1 MTVPPASR
9 DGTYALRLAV
19 AYVAL
24 AVAWIVVSDF
34 VVATLLPAG
43 ATSLVAGLLKGVL
56 FVVLTGGLLYL
67 LLLRHERKLLREDA
81 RVELLLGQLPGL
93 LWTTDRDLR
102 IDSMMGSIGGFDFEP
117 RSLVGTPVTSTAT
130 TAETRAVIE
139 SNHRRALAGEPA
151 NYQLRLE
158 GRELAVRVEPLRD
171 ESGRV
176 SGTVG
181 FALELSAAIGL
192 GGAGTVRGA
201 LQRNQSLGALG
212 GFVLDVA
219 HQLKNPLFA
228 LSAALDAFEA
238 RTAEDPA
245 TARHRAIMRQQVK
258 RIEELVSGLQVY
270 GRIADLELKRTDL
283 VPLVQRA
290 LRQMAAEAEAAG
302 VMLQWRLPPAPVPV
316 RADKDALI
324 GAVRRLLKNAVQSA
338 PPGSVVEVE
347 ATAGRDTLEV
357 SVVDR
362 GPGFDPQHLERVF
375 EPMFARRPGGAGLGL
390 AIAERIVQ
398 RHGGRIEAANR
409 SGGGARVTV
418 RLPAD

>member
-9 DGTYALRLAV
+9 DRSHALRLSV

-24 AVAWIVVSDF
+24 ALAWIFVSDL
-34 VVATLLPAG
+34 VLAALLPMAS
-43 ATSLVAGLLKGVL
+43 SLLRIELLKGAI
-56 FVVLTGGLLYL
+56 FVVVTGGLLYL
-67 LLLRHERKLLREDA
+67 FLVRSERTLLRDEA
-81 RVELLLGQLPGL
+81 RLELLLGQFPGL

-102 IDSMMGSIGGFDFEP
+102 IDSMMGSLGGFDFEP
-117 RSLVGTPVTSTAT
+117 GSLVGTTVTSAVTA
-130 TAETRAVIE
+130 AETRAVIE
-139 SNHRRALAGEPA
+139 SNHRRALASEPA

-171 ESGRV
+171 EIGRV

-181 FALELSAAIGL
+181 FALELSPSIG
-192 GGAGTVRGA
+192 GGDAGSVRGA
-201 LQRNQSLGALG
+201 LQRNQALGALG
-212 GFVLDVA
+212 GFVLEVA

-238 RTAEDPA
+238 RTADDPA

-270 GRIADLELKRTDL
+270 GRIDDLELKRADL
-283 VPLVQRA
+283 VPLVQRC
-290 LRQMAAEAEAAG
+290 LRQLGAEAEAAG
-302 VMLQWRLPPAPVPV
+302 VMLEWRLPPNPVPV
-316 RADKDALI
+316 RADDDALVR
-324 GAVRRLLKNAVQSA
+324 ALRRLLKNAIQSA

-357 SVVDR
+357 SVADR
-362 GPGFDPQHLERVF
+362 GPGFDPLHLERVF

-398 RHGGRIEAANR
+398 RHGGSIEAANR
-409 SGGGARVTV
+409 SGGGALVTI